1 MSGLSSLFCKW
12 ASCFLPVE
20 NIIQLI
26 QCLHGFAMEGNI
38 NSGTEHSYKLS
49 RQIKWSAFDHEVFK
63 IGEHPDKT
71 VCTSTHHHF
80 LDIMHTT
87 PPLHLPETFVQ
98 SWWWMERPTR
108 TIAESGTEES
118 SHVSVKI
125 KKLQSLTIPVQS
137 HPGPQFIQFVF
148 QSLDVSKKNAGNW
161 GMVLSFSGSF
171 SLFLQGSFHSGKVSH
186 LHSLK
191 SMLVWSQIVNAV
203 KCLKRVCLS

>member
-1 MSGLSSLFCKW
+1 MRR
-12 ASCFLPVE
+12 
-20 NIIQLI
+20 
-26 QCLHGFAMEGNI
+26 
-38 NSGTEHSYKLS
+38 S
-49 RQIKWSAFDHEVFK
+49 RL
-63 IGEHPDKT
+63 GEHPDKT

-80 LDIMHTT
+80 LVIMHTP

-108 TIAESGTEES
+108 TIAESETEES
-118 SHVSVKI
+118 SHVSIKI

-148 QSLDVSKKNAGNW
+148 QSLDVSEKNAGNW

-171 SLFLQGSFHSGKVSH
+171 PLFLQSSFHSGKVSH

-203 KCLKRVCLS
+203 KCYKKIKKIVLKTHKCKIEVDAEQQQPSSLAQSSLDPEV